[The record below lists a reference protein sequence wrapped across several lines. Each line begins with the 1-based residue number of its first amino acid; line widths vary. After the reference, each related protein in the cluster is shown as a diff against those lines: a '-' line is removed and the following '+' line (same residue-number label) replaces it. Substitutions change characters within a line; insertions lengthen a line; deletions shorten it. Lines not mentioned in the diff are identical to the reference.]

1 MRKFKIVTQT
11 DSIEQGKAGTVL
23 DNWMDD
29 CAPSS
34 VAACVNW
41 LTGSALTS
49 KDGIALAAR
58 AGRKDRDGRGDP
70 TTIAQS
76 TKAAQLAGLTVRF
89 AKDWADV
96 EKALADE
103 SSALLVSVQQAR
115 GYPAGVRMSSW
126 HVRHQKRTKGRT
138 YGHSTSAVAGPKG
151 AQWADPTMSG
161 KGAEAY
167 AVDVTLGELKQIA
180 ASANPKAPHKSVRIL
195 RAAKKV
201 AAPEPATVETVA
213 VVAPRVVAEPV
224 VERPRR
230 TTAQR
235 ATITPA
241 ASAPAVSTADA
252 LRVAAGV
259 VGRLNA
265 AKENDTMK
273 TQITA
278 ALLDALTAALST
290 SIAVFL
296 GMGISVFDLTGEGA
310 KALVAS
316 GVSAALMVLQRWL
329 DEDNTRYGRSR

>member
-11 DSIEQGKAGTVL
+11 DSVEQGKAGTTA

-41 LTGSALTS
+41 LLGTSLTS
-49 KDGIALAAR
+49 KDGNALAAR

-70 TTIAQS
+70 TTHAQS
-76 TKAAQLAGLTVRF
+76 TKAAQLAGLSVRY

-96 EKALADE
+96 ERALKDE
-103 SSALLVSVQQAR
+103 GSALLVSVDQPR

-126 HVRHQKRTKGRT
+126 HVKHQKRTKGRT
-138 YGHSTSAVAGPKG
+138 YGHSTSAVGGAKG

-161 KGAEAY
+161 KGAEAF
-167 AVDVTLGELKQIA
+167 AVDVTVSELRQIA
-180 ASANPKAPHKSVRIL
+180 ASANPKAPHKGIRIL
-195 RAAKKV
+195 RVAKPAKV
-201 AAPEPATVETVA
+201 VPPVTVPTVA
-213 VVAPRVVAEPV
+213 PKPVAPPVAEH
-224 VERPRR
+224 PRQP
-230 TTAQR
+230 APQR
-235 ATITPA
+235 VTLKPAAITPK
-241 ASAPAVSTADA
+241 VDTGDA

-265 AKENDTMK
+265 AKGHETMRE
-273 TQITA
+273 QITA

-329 DEDNTRYGRSR
+329 DEDNARYGRSR

>member
-11 DSIEQGKAGTVL
+11 DSVEQGKAGTVL

-34 VAACVNW
+34 VAACANW
-41 LTGSALTS
+41 LLGTSLTS

-70 TTIAQS
+70 TTHAQS
-76 TKAAQLAGLTVRF
+76 SKAAQLAGLTVRY

-96 EKALADE
+96 ERALKDDT
-103 SSALLVSVQQAR
+103 SALLVSVEQAR

-126 HVRHQKRTKGRT
+126 HVKHQKRTKGRT
-138 YGHSTSAVAGPKG
+138 YGHSTAAVAGPKG

-167 AVDVTLGELKQIA
+167 AVEVTIAELKQIA

-195 RAAKKV
+195 KTAARAAVTPETVAPVTAPAPVVAPVVENPRTPTPPRAKVVADV
-201 AAPEPATVETVA
+201 AAPNALNVA
-213 VVAPRVVAEPV
+213 
-224 VERPRR
+224 
-230 TTAQR
+230 
-235 ATITPA
+235 
-241 ASAPAVSTADA
+241 
-252 LRVAAGV
+252 LGV
-259 VGRLNA
+259 VNRLNA
-265 AKENDTMK
+265 AKGNETMK
-273 TQITA
+273 QQITA

-296 GMGISVFDLTGEGA
+296 GMGISVFDLTGDGA

-316 GVSAALMVLQRWL
+316 AVSAALMVLQRWL
-329 DEDNTRYGRSR
+329 DEDNSRYGRSR